1 MRATEA
7 EVRKKVIKLLRSAGA
22 EVIAIPNE
30 LVGRLNVKVSGYT
43 KGAPDLVV
51 AFCGQV
57 FFVEVK
63 SANGRLRPEQR
74 KLHERLRA
82 LGAKVFV
89 VSSEEDLQPI
99 LAEMRISKD
108 HG

>member
-1 MRATEA
+1 MKLSEA
-7 EVRKKVIKLLRSAGA
+7 DVRKSIVKVLRSAGA

-51 AFCGQV
+51 VYCGQV
-57 FFVEVK
+57 FFIEVK
-63 SANGRLRPEQR
+63 GAKGRLSLAQKE
-74 KLHERLRA
+74 LHKRLRA

-89 VSSEEDLQPI
+89 VSSADDLQPI
-99 LAEMRISKD
+99 LADMRISKG
-108 HG
+108 HE